1 MSDSTLFGI
10 LATVLQSGALAVVIV
25 SSIKLMTNENATF
38 FPFMFVLAMS
48 SYFLSD
54 LYWIAYDLLKPDTR
68 MPIASNEIG
77 ECAMILLLS
86 AGLETILDEKQK
98 KTGEVAFA
106 ILFIGANIV
115 LWIAWSGEWF
125 QDILF
130 GIPYIYFLWILIR
143 GLLSRKLLSLKEM
156 LFVSVASVSVLMMQ
170 IPLFFVKGKLFE
182 LTDFLNF
189 VVMFVVM
196 AWLGFK
202 SFQCKDCFVASTFF
216 LWTELSMFLS
226 HDVYYNIAL
235 AVNTIACISMFLS
248 MKREL
253 AYDLC

>member
-143 GLLSRKLLSLKEM
+143 GLLSRKLLSLKAM
-156 LFVSVASVSVLMMQ
+156 LFVSVASVSVLM
-170 IPLFFVKGKLFE
+170 
-182 LTDFLNF
+182 
-189 VVMFVVM
+189 
-196 AWLGFK
+196 
-202 SFQCKDCFVASTFF
+202 
-216 LWTELSMFLS
+216 
-226 HDVYYNIAL
+226 
-235 AVNTIACISMFLS
+235 
-248 MKREL
+248 
-253 AYDLC
+253 